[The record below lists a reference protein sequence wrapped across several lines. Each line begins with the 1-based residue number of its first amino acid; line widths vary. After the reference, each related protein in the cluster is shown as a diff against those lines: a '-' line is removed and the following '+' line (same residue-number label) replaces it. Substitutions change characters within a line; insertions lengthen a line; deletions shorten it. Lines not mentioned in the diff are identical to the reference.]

1 MITRMPSATASS
13 LAFDVCPLG
22 AEAPSL
28 SIEMLRQ
35 GSLALDHH
43 GQLDLSRTIKR
54 QLRERLVEQLDA
66 QLPSVVIDSL
76 DRSTPQPQAVP
87 QRRLRGG

>member
-13 LAFDVCPLG
+13 LAFDVCPFG

-35 GSLALDHH
+35 GFLALDHH

-66 QLPSVVIDSL
+66 QLPVVAAAALELSA
-76 DRSTPQPQAVP
+76 PQVQAVS
-87 QRRLRGG
+87 QRRSHGG